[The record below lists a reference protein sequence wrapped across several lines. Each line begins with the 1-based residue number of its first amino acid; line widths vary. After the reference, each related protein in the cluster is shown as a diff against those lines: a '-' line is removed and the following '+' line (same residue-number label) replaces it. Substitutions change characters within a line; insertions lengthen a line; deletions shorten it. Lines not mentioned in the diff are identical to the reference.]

1 MNAYSL
7 KYNNLLSSVLGGLLF
22 VLSVIPHF
30 ATIGIVLLAVTVF
43 YGYRKKW
50 LRFHFNKITILF
62 VLLYL
67 IYLTGVL
74 FTHHMKEALSG
85 LEYKLS
91 LIVLP
96 FLLMIRTKEPFS
108 HKNLFIGL
116 IFGCV
121 VGAFVGLYK
130 GYSCYLETTS
140 ISCMLSSSVSTII
153 HPTYFSVYTTLAI
166 ISLWIGYRRN
176 YPFFT
181 APIVVVLTC
190 FLVVY
195 TVLMMSL
202 TGMLYLGLMMIVSMG
217 LFIYTKWK
225 KAGVV
230 AFVFFVPVLMFACY
244 KVVPPV
250 KHEVDDVIYYG
261 ERYFENSDHYFES
274 LYYPYSGTES
284 RLIMWR
290 ISMQQLKETPFGL
303 GTGNVDEVLQYRM
316 QENKLH
322 EEFVAKNLNSHNQYL
337 QTGLETGIFGLIVL
351 VLIILLVTWK
361 AIKEKNLFLLALVV
375 SFAFNCLFESM
386 LQRQS
391 GVVFY
396 VVLFCI
402 LTIPITEKQIHER

>member
-1 MNAYSL
+1 MNTDSL
-7 KYNNLLSSVLGGLLF
+7 KYNNLLSSVLGGVLF
-22 VLSVIPHF
+22 ILSVIPHF
-30 ATIGIVLLAVTVF
+30 ATIGIILLALTIF
-43 YGYRKKW
+43 YGYAKKYVS
-50 LRFHFNKITILF
+50 FQFNRITILF
-62 VLLYL
+62 VLLYV

-96 FLLMIRTKEPFS
+96 FLLMIRTKES
-108 HKNLFIGL
+108 LSYKNVFIGL
-116 IFGCV
+116 ILGCIA
-121 VGAFVGLYK
+121 GAFVGLFK

-140 ISCMLSSSVSTII
+140 INCMLSSSVSTII

-166 ISLWIGYRRN
+166 IALWIGYRRN
-176 YPFFT
+176 YRFFKLST
-181 APIVVVLTC
+181 AVILTC

-202 TGMLYLGLMMIVSMG
+202 TGMLYLGLILVVSLG
-217 LFIYTKWK
+217 VFIYTKWK
-225 KAGVV
+225 KAGVL
-230 AFVFFVPVLMFACY
+230 AFVLIVPILAFLCY

-261 ERYFENSDHYFES
+261 ERYLKNSDHYFES

-303 GTGNVDEVLQYRM
+303 GTGNVDAALQYRM
-316 QENKLH
+316 RKNGLDA
-322 EEFVAKNLNSHNQYL
+322 EFVAKNLNSHNQYL
-337 QTGLETGIFGLIVL
+337 QTGLETGVLGLIVL
-351 VLIILLVTWK
+351 VLVILLLTWK
-361 AIKEKNLFLLALVV
+361 AIKEKNLFLFALVL

-396 VVLFCI
+396 VVLFCL
-402 LTIPITEKQIHER
+402 LTIPITEKRIHE